1 MDWMCLLYYVLAC
14 LGGAILSWLIFNKR
28 GENDILLKES
38 SQSKA
43 TLNKLL
49 TEFNTYKQDSKAKI
63 YTKDAEISLLKKKLT
78 SAEVNDKSSD
88 NGKIAKELT
97 EQKTKY
103 RTLQNKLL
111 LMETTRPKTI
121 DSHDR
126 ALKELNDELAEH
138 RVIIEDKNATITRM
152 RTELQEAATLTEA
165 ADNPETDSA
174 ASLEI
179 QKLKKQRKKLRK
191 KLREMQ
197 AQSNAETLDID
208 KLISLLKKGDLTK
221 NRKTKPSFRS
231 KTKSKSKP
239 KRKNPA

>member
-1 MDWMCLLYYVLAC
+1 MCLLYYVLAC
-14 LGGAILSWLIFNKR
+14 LGGALLSWLIFNKR

-78 SAEVNDKSSD
+78 VAEGNDNSKL
-88 NGKIAKELT
+88 AKELT

-138 RVIIEDKNATITRM
+138 RVIIEDKNATIARM
-152 RTELQEAATLTEA
+152 RAELLAAASTIS
-165 ADNPETDSA
+165 ETDHSSESESTA
-174 ASLEI
+174 KLQI
-179 QKLKKQRKKLRK
+179 QKLKKQRNKLRK
-191 KLREMQ
+191 QLREMQ
-197 AQSNAETLDID
+197 AQTNAETLDID
-208 KLISLLKKGDLTK
+208 KLVSLLKKGDLTK
-221 NRKTKPSFRS
+221 RKKTKASS
-231 KTKSKSKP
+231 TNKTKSKAKP
-239 KRKNPA
+239 KRKT